1 MRYEQLLDA
10 FDNDITH
17 LRALMS
23 ARGVKPLDEVDN
35 DFIDVLREEGYE
47 IPDLADFEDCLDEAD

>member
-10 FDNDITH
+10 FDYDIDH

-23 ARGVKPLDEVDN
+23 ARGVTLLDEVDN
-35 DFIDVLREEGYE
+35 DFIDVMREEGYIVPYPAE
-47 IPDLADFEDCLDEAD
+47 FDECLKEAT